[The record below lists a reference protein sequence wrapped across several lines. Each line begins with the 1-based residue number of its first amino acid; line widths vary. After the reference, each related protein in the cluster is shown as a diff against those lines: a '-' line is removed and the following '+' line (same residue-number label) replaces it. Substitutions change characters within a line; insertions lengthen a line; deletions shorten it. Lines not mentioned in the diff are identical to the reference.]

1 MRPNLDAK
9 LQRSSGGTLKALR
22 GLNPMNVIAAVFLA
36 ILILAAILAPVITTH
51 DPLATG
57 MPVQPPSG
65 EHFFGTDQIGRDVF
79 ARVVYGARS
88 SLIIGLSATALA
100 LLIAAVL
107 GSFAAT
113 AHKWASEILMRCL
126 DVVMSIP
133 VSYTHL
139 TLPTKA

>member
-22 GLNPMNVIAAVFLA
+22 GLNPMNVLAAVFLA

-57 MPVQPPSG
+57 MPVKPPSG

-113 AHKWASEILMRCL
+113 AHKWASEIL
-126 DVVMSIP
+126 
-133 VSYTHL
+133 
-139 TLPTKA
+139 